1 MTVTSSLNISPVD
14 SSSEVKEFFNK
25 YFSESISYSA
35 TQVDSVVG
43 FFLKRGFN
51 ESSAT
56 GVATVLLQQA
66 KIDDVNVFTL
76 LDTLKGLDEVQISS
90 LVGEIVNFNRSKV
103 SVIGIKTAFPET
115 KRYGTV
121 CSGKV

>member
-90 LVGEIVNFNRSKV
+90 LVGEIVNFNRYKV

-115 KRYGTV
+115 KQEQRNIV
-121 CSGKV
+121 V

>member
-76 LDTLKGLDEVQISS
+76 LDTLKGTTEVQLSN
-90 LVGEIVNFNRSKV
+90 IVAQILNLNRSKASALGFNV
-103 SVIGIKTAFPET
+103 KTLGT
-115 KRYGTV
+115 KLEQRNILV
-121 CSGKV
+121 

>member
-103 SVIGIKTAFPET
+103 SVIGIKTAFPDT
-115 KRYGTV
+115 KQEQRNIV
-121 CSGKV
+121 V

>member
-1 MTVTSSLNISPVD
+1 MAISSSLNISPVD
-14 SSSEVKEFFNK
+14 SSAEVKEFFNK

-43 FFLKRGFN
+43 FFLRRGFN

-76 LDTLKGLDEVQISS
+76 LDTHLKV
-90 LVGEIVNFNRSKV
+90 
-103 SVIGIKTAFPET
+103 
-115 KRYGTV
+115 
-121 CSGKV
+121 